1 MLLLIKPIAQG
12 AKDLSLS
19 DAKTLHYSIFSGIC
33 FSGDSR
39 EKPRPGGWT
48 GTRHNRPSSF
58 AEAGSGTQFGARR
71 GLGLGAGQRLRRRRR
86 SGPDLV
92 WQRLVLQ
99 EQLQFHR
106 VEDFAFQQRRR
117 DTLKRVAVVFQNVTR
132 AFVAGGIEAAPGE
145 QAAAGKGP

>member
-1 MLLLIKPIAQG
+1 MILLIKPIAQDV
-12 AKDLSLS
+12 KVFSLF
-19 DAKTLHYSIFSGIC
+19 DAKTPLYSIFSGGY

-39 EKPRPGGWT
+39 EEPRPGGWA
-48 GTRHNRPSSF
+48 GTRQNGRSSF
-58 AEAGSGTQFGARR
+58 AEAGSGAQFGARR

-86 SGPDLV
+86 SGPDLFR
-92 WQRLVLQ
+92 QRLVLQ